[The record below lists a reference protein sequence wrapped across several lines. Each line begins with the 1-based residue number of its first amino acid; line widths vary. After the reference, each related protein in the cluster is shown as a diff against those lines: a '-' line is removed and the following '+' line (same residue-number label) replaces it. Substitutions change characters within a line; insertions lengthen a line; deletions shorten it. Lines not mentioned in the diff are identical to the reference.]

1 MPAYVEELALLQPR
15 FQPNM
20 LEYVAVIFAFLFA
33 LALAG
38 LLLSLPKVLSPK
50 KPNEEKSK
58 PFECGKE
65 PFSLPGAQA
74 PVHFYIVAMLFIV
87 FDVELVFLF
96 PWAVVFRKLG
106 ILGLTE
112 MAVFLG
118 FVVLGYFYVIKKR
131 ALEWE

>member
-1 MPAYVEELALLQPR
+1 
-15 FQPNM
+15 M
-20 LEYVAVIFAFLFA
+20 LEYVAVIFAFIFA
-33 LALAG
+33 LAIAVV
-38 LLLSLPKVLSPK
+38 LLTLPKVLSPK
-50 KPNEEKSK
+50 APSRAKSR

-65 PFSLPGAQA
+65 PFSSPHGKV

-96 PWAVVFRKLG
+96 PWAVTFRET
-106 ILGLTE
+106 GLWGLVE

-118 FVVLGYFYVIKKR
+118 FVVLGFCYAWKKG